1 MPNLPFW
8 VRWRRELRRWP
19 AFYRTLLRCRHA
31 AGHFWRRPFR
41 WLCPAVLGFGPPR
54 GWFSITERIS
64 AGAVRGRILLE
75 QQPATK
81 PHASTL
87 RKLAGITQ
95 ETQQRWPIFWSY
107 HHNARLIGPT
117 LLLQDE
123 RKRVGVESAYGPDFV
138 EDDPGY
144 QQFRRP
150 SAIRLEGN
158 WTSLVSRFAEGFYH
172 WFMDALPRLA
182 LLPDFPDDT
191 QVIVPTIHS
200 GYQRDTLKWLGL
212 EGRVRITSEQ
222 HLSIE
227 HYYFSSP
234 TNITGLF
241 DPYAVEFLRRS
252 FRERRDVNYDSPKRF
267 FVHRIG
273 ATRGI
278 VNENEVLQFFRKR
291 GWPIVDTQTL
301 SMAEQIQLFAGAEQ
315 ICALHGAALANLVWC
330 EPACR
335 VLELISGTY
344 MNGVYEGIGEA
355 IGLKYDFL
363 LCKGDA
369 EFKALVHLAD
379 LKRRLD
385 A

>member
-1 MPNLPFW
+1 
-8 VRWRRELRRWP
+8 VEK
-19 AFYRTLLRCRHA
+19 
-31 AGHFWRRPFR
+31 
-41 WLCPAVLGFGPPR
+41 V
-54 GWFSITERIS
+54 S
-64 AGAVRGRILLE
+64 AGEIRGRVLVD
-75 QQPATK
+75 QQPAPK
-81 PHASTL
+81 PHASDL
-87 RKLAGITQ
+87 RKVAGLTQ
-95 ETQQRWPIFWSY
+95 ETQRQWPIFWSY
-107 HHNARLIGPT
+107 HRNAQLVGRT

-123 RKRVGVESAYGPDFV
+123 HKRVGVEAAYGPDFV

-144 QQFRRP
+144 RQFRRP
-150 SAIRLEGN
+150 SAVRLEGS
-158 WTSLVSRFAEGFYH
+158 WTSVVSRFSEGFYH

-182 LLPDFPDDT
+182 LLPDFPADT
-191 QVIVPTIHS
+191 RVIVPTIHS
-200 GYQRDTLKWLGL
+200 GYQRDTLQWLGL
-212 EGRVRITSEQ
+212 EGRFHPTSQQ

-227 HYYFSSP
+227 HFYFSSP

-252 FRERRDVNYDSPKRF
+252 FRERRDVNYASPKRF
-267 FVHRIG
+267 FVHRVG
-273 ATRGI
+273 VTRGI
-278 VNENEVLQFFRKR
+278 VNENEVLQFFRER

-315 ICALHGAALANLVWC
+315 ICALHGAALTNLVWC

-335 VLELISGTY
+335 VLELIPGTY

-355 IGLKYDFL
+355 IGLNYDFL

-369 EFKALVHLAD
+369 ELKALVHLAD